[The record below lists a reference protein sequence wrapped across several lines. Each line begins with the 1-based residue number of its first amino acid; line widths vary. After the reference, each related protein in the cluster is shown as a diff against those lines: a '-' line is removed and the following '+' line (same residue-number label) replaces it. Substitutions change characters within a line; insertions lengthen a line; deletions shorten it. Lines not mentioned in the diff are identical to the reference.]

1 MAKKKK
7 QSQQQQQA
15 LSPEKYIKQR
25 ARSLKI
31 DKCYINDSL
40 QSVGEGLVIV
50 TRKRGPY
57 YCMAAYLVDAYCLG
71 VKDTY
76 FDECVTEEDLV
87 RTVKRSGVR
96 ECAYEEAHNWIYG
109 SIAFA
114 EEAGIKPHKDFS
126 LTQYVLE
133 EDTDD
138 VPLIDYDFGR
148 DGKHFLVA
156 HSEAEANL
164 YLPLLER
171 MLGKGNYD
179 YMMALDDDDHDDY
192 DDDDDYDDYDDD
204 DDYNDDDDDDDY
216 DDDDDDEEVDLA
228 KVLRKMIDYTA
239 ASHPQVKYNYKHPD
253 YPATLHLHHPW
264 IQGELEKDENSLFL
278 KAGLTRRILALPR
291 EELRQD
297 LEAMILY
304 HIGLTCEDIAD
315 DYDDGR
321 FNGTLSTAVMLLGT
335 VGNDTSSLDVVLET
349 MRQSFDFLDYHYGDA
364 INDVLVPTLYNIGQ
378 NQTQKLMDYM
388 KEEGIISYAK
398 SLVLTM
404 MAQIA
409 LQQPE
414 RRQEVLEWF
423 RQFLEFALEHVKE
436 CKACDAELT
445 GLLMC
450 ELVDLQA
457 IEVLPEVKALF
468 DEKLVDEGICG
479 SYKSVVDDMKNPLH
493 ARSMIRYHLD
503 IYERFEEMRERY
515 GD

>member
-1 MAKKKK
+1 
-7 QSQQQQQA
+7 
-15 LSPEKYIKQR
+15 
-25 ARSLKI
+25 
-31 DKCYINDSL
+31 
-40 QSVGEGLVIV
+40 
-50 TRKRGPY
+50 
-57 YCMAAYLVDAYCLG
+57 
-71 VKDTY
+71 
-76 FDECVTEEDLV
+76 
-87 RTVKRSGVR
+87 
-96 ECAYEEAHNWIYG
+96 
-109 SIAFA
+109 
-114 EEAGIKPHKDFS
+114 
-126 LTQYVLE
+126 
-133 EDTDD
+133 
-138 VPLIDYDFGR
+138 
-148 DGKHFLVA
+148 
-156 HSEAEANL
+156 
-164 YLPLLER
+164 
-171 MLGKGNYD
+171 
-179 YMMALDDDDHDDY
+179 
-192 DDDDDYDDYDDD
+192 
-204 DDYNDDDDDDDY
+204 
-216 DDDDDDEEVDLA
+216 
-228 KVLRKMIDYTA
+228 
-239 ASHPQVKYNYKHPD
+239 
-253 YPATLHLHHPW
+253 
-264 IQGELEKDENSLFL
+264 
-278 KAGLTRRILALPR
+278 
-291 EELRQD
+291 
-297 LEAMILY
+297 
-304 HIGLTCEDIAD
+304 
-315 DYDDGR
+315 
-321 FNGTLSTAVMLLGT
+321 VMLLGT

-378 NQTQKLMDYM
+378 NQTQKLMDYV